1 MQLPYCLRSSPIR
14 QTPQRA
20 QPGPAIH
27 PRQPAPHMLRPH
39 APRQCYPLGVA
50 REEVNPCRPRS
61 SMPWATGQPPHHR
74 QSPAQPEDS
83 VRNALA
89 SEAVA
94 RIAIEPVPLSQVETA
109 WSRVEK
115 GRRIDFTPQAAK
127 VYLLILTALYRDREH
142 FWGVPVSKI
151 IERAGHSATG
161 QCSVSRALDCSIGL
175 PAAIS
180 TSGDE

>member
-1 MQLPYCLRSSPIR
+1 
-14 QTPQRA
+14 
-20 QPGPAIH
+20 
-27 PRQPAPHMLRPH
+27 
-39 APRQCYPLGVA
+39 
-50 REEVNPCRPRS
+50 
-61 SMPWATGQPPHHR
+61 MPWATGQPPHHR

-83 VRNALA
+83 V
-89 SEAVA
+89 

-142 FWGVPVSKI
+142 FWGLPVSKI

-161 QCSVSRALDCSIGL
+161 QCSVSRALDCSIGF